1 MTKKELQKI
10 VSRSKSKTDVC
21 KSIWG
26 YINGK
31 NNRRLNE
38 MLEKHQIDIRH
49 FDGGAEKHRKYQIL
63 KKICPVC
70 SKEFETSAYK
80 KEKRTCSRGCANSYF
95 RSGANHPNWKE
106 SAYRS
111 TCFKYH
117 KKECVICGEFRI
129 VDVHHL
135 DGNKENNHPENLIPL
150 CRTHH
155 AYWHSR
161 YRNLI
166 KPQILEY
173 IEEFKKSST
182 RNSS

>member
-1 MTKKELQKI
+1 MTEEKLKEI
-10 VSRSKSKTDVC
+10 VSASKSKADVC
-21 KSIWG
+21 NAIQD
-26 YINGK
+26 YINGR
-31 NNRRLNE
+31 NNRKLNE
-38 MLEKHQIDIRH
+38 LLEKYKIDISH
-49 FDGGAEKHRKYQIL
+49 FDGGADKHRKYEIV

-70 SKEFETSAYK
+70 SGEFETLKNK
-80 KEKRTCSRGCANSYF
+80 KEKQICSHACANSYF
-95 RSGANHPNWKE
+95 RSGTNNPNWKE

-117 KKECVICGEFRI
+117 KKECIICKEFRI

-135 DGNKENNHPENLIPL
+135 DGNKNNNKPENLVPL

-161 YRNLI
+161 YRSLI

-173 IEEFKKSST
+173 VKKFKEKLHSK
-182 RNSS
+182 